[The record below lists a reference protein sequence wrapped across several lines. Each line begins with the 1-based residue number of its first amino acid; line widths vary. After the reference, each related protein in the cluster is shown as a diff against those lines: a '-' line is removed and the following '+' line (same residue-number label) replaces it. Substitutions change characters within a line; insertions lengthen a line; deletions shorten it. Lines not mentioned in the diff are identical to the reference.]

1 MFKFID
7 KIDSQKRHLYTFLL
21 IMVSSAL
28 IRIFFIYY
36 TSVYDMQHDAGTP
49 YENYGHLGYIS
60 YLMNHLHLPDFDV
73 REAFQFW
80 HPPLHHTI
88 SAIFLS
94 LVWKIFPGQV
104 GNYEALQLLPFLY
117 MTVCIWVIWKT
128 LQLWNIQGKTLCF
141 LTLLIAFHPTFIT
154 LSGSINSDALCTMFT
169 FLAIYFALLWYRT
182 PGYRLMI
189 ASALFIGLGMSSKG
203 SAAIAAFPI
212 AFLFLVKLIK
222 EKGKVIPQ
230 LLVFAIISLPLGL
243 WWYVRNY
250 IAFGVPLD
258 YIYYMS
264 TDTVGYLADIPLWRR
279 IFDFDPRFFSYTNT
293 YLQFEGRFT
302 DVNPIIGLL
311 KTAVFGQWRFNY
323 SPYIK
328 PFAYILLFVWI
339 ALTMIALLGV
349 PSFLL
354 KNKEKR
360 IENISVIILFV
371 VQFAS
376 YYSFCLN
383 YPFVW
388 TMDFRYAIPLL
399 LCQLLLIGE
408 AVKSRT
414 RLAKGTGYL
423 CTAFTGLT
431 VICFLLLGFTSF

>member
-1 MFKFID
+1 MFKFD
-7 KIDSQKRHLYTFLL
+7 NKIDSQKQHLYTFLL
-21 IMVSSAL
+21 IMVFSAL

-94 LVWKIFPGQV
+94 LTWKLFPGQA
-104 GNYEALQLLPFLY
+104 GNYEPLQLLPFLY

-141 LTLLIAFHPTFIT
+141 LTLLVAFHPTFIT

-169 FLAIYFALLWYRT
+169 FLAIYFALLWYRNS
-182 PGYRLMI
+182 GYGLII
-189 ASALFIGLGMSSKG
+189 ASALSIGLGMSSKG
-203 SAAIAAFPI
+203 SAAMAAFPI

-230 LLVFAIISLPLGL
+230 LLVFAVISLPLGL

-250 IAFGVPLD
+250 IAFGVPLN

-279 IFDFDPRFFSYTNT
+279 ILDFDPRFFSYTNA

-323 SPYIK
+323 NPYIK
-328 PFAYILLFVWI
+328 PFAYVLLLVFL
-339 ALTMIALLGV
+339 ALTVISFIGI
-349 PSFLL
+349 PSFL
-354 KNKEKR
+354 KNKEYR
-360 IENISVIILFV
+360 VENISILILFA
-371 VQFAS
+371 VQFIS

-408 AVKSRT
+408 AVKERAILQKRT
-414 RLAKGTGYL
+414 QWL
-423 CTAFTGLT
+423 CIGFTCLSI
-431 VICFLLLGFTSF
+431 VCFTLLGCTLC